1 MNRLAIP
8 SLIVLLSLV
17 VSVPKITKAQAKGS
31 SDQSLVARGKYIVED
46 VAMCERCHTPRDEHG
61 NPEMNRWL
69 KGGPVQNVLTYPTPT
84 FAGVEPRIA
93 GSPPGTDATFI
104 TLMTTGI
111 ARTGKPPDPPMPQFH
126 MTRQDAEAVLA
137 YLKSLR

>member
-1 MNRLAIP
+1 MNRLA
-8 SLIVLLSLV
+8 LLSLMALW
-17 VSVPKITKAQAKGS
+17 SLSGNAQQTAKSQTKGGP
-31 SDQSLVARGKYIVED
+31 DQTAFARGKYIVED
-46 VAMCERCHTPRDEHG
+46 VAKCERCHTPRDQQG

-84 FAGVEPRIA
+84 LAGSEPRLA
-93 GSPPGTDATFI
+93 GSPPGTDAQFI

-111 ARTGKPPDPPMPQFH
+111 ARTGKPPNPPMPQFH